1 MPIIMFDVDGSL
13 TANISRVW
21 DPENLI
27 EINVENLDA
36 ETLATRLQLR
46 TYRLSPVHCFDGAV
60 VNNVDFD
67 NFVSK

>member
-13 TANISRVW
+13 IANVTKVW
-21 DPENLI
+21 DTEGLK
-27 EINVENLDA
+27 EIDVENLDA
-36 ETLATRLQLR
+36 KTLAIRLQLG